1 MLRRVARPG
10 VFAVALLL
18 LVQIGVGGT
27 GGRTG
32 LAPALAQD
40 TTTDEQI
47 HSPDLAIA
55 YPAIT
60 RRAAEIRGLAPR
72 WDVPRVM
79 QTPAEFRARTIE
91 DLNRPDSLEEIENSR
106 KLLVALGLLG
116 PDLDLYALEL
126 QFRTGVVLGQYDPDT
141 RQLYVIT
148 DAATPGPMERITLAH
163 EYTHALQDQHY
174 DIRSLMPKNSDNS
187 DRDLAASALMEG
199 DAVLMEELFQTLVF
213 TPQERAEKR
222 RTEQALG
229 SGLDL
234 DRIPLVI
241 REETYFPYV
250 EGPRFIFSVAGP
262 DAIRGVLQTG
272 TGYGPLVNRIFENP
286 PRSSAQVIH
295 PEKYLA
301 GANPV
306 DVQFPDL
313 AAALGDGWKQLRK
326 DLLGEIDHRIIV
338 QQFVNR
344 ERGEQVSAGWAG
356 DAFALLGKGD
366 EAAVVISSRWD
377 SPGAANDW
385 YSAYTQVVEA
395 RYGGRQQVA
404 EQDANRVVWRTP
416 DGMQALRRSGTS
428 TTILIAQTPDE
439 IARLDSALAAGT
451 PAPARLAVPRVGLP

>member
-1 MLRRVARPG
+1 

-18 LVQIGVGGT
+18 LVQTGVGGADR
-27 GGRTG
+27 GAGI
-32 LAPALAQD
+32 APVLAQNATID
-40 TTTDEQI
+40 QQI
-47 HSPDLAIA
+47 RSPDLAIA
-55 YPAIT
+55 YPAIASRT
-60 RRAAEIRGLAPR
+60 AEIRGLAPR
-72 WDVPRVM
+72 EDVPRVM
-79 QTPAEFRARTIE
+79 QTPADFRARTVE

-106 KLLVALGLLG
+106 KLLVALGLLA
-116 PDLDLYALEL
+116 PDMDLYALEL
-126 QFRTGVVLGQYDPDT
+126 QFRSGVVLGQYDPDT
-141 RQLYVIT
+141 KQLYVIT
-148 DAATPGPMERITLAH
+148 DAAAPGPMERITLAH
-163 EYTHALQDQHY
+163 EYTHALQDQYY

-199 DAVLMEELFQTLVF
+199 DAVLMEELFQNLVF
-213 TPQERAEKR
+213 TSQERAEKR
-222 RTEQALG
+222 REEQALG

-250 EGPRFIFSVAGP
+250 EGPRFIFTVAGQ
-262 DAIRGVLQTG
+262 DAIRNVLQTG
-272 TGYGPLVNRIFENP
+272 RGYGALVNRIFENP

-301 GANPV
+301 GVNPV

-326 DLLGEIDHRIIV
+326 DLLGEIDHRILV
-338 QQFVNR
+338 QQFLNR

-366 EAAVVISSRWD
+366 EVAVVVSSRWD

-395 RYGGRQQVA
+395 RYGGRQQVV
-404 EQDANRVVWRTP
+404 EQSADRVVWRTP

-439 IARLDSALAAGT
+439 IARLDQALGAAT
-451 PAPARLAVPRVGLP
+451 PAAARLMVPQVGLP